1 MLFAPAISAAIVAIS
16 LFFPCSPAAA
26 QTYPAKPVRVI
37 VPFAAGGG
45 LDIVLRPLLQKM
57 SESLHQQFVIDI
69 RAGANGIIGTEI
81 GAKSP
86 ADGYTL
92 IGATTGSI
100 TINPSVY
107 PKLPFDVARDLVAV
121 SNVGAT
127 SFVMVVHPSLNV
139 HNVREF
145 IVLAKRHPG
154 ELTYGSPG
162 IGGTNHL
169 AAEYFLQQTGTRL
182 IHVPYKGSQPLIA
195 DLIGGHV
202 IMGFDSMMAT
212 MPQVRAGR
220 LRAMGVAA
228 AKRSPVAPEVPT
240 LAEAG
245 GPGLVIGSWYGLFAP
260 AGTPREIL
268 NKLHAEITKALAI
281 PELRERYQSTG
292 LEPIG
297 SNSEQFAAEVRD
309 DTARWAKVARTAN
322 VHAE

>member
-1 MLFAPAISAAIVAIS
+1 MRFVISTLIAATCMTAGNQAS
-16 LFFPCSPAAA
+16 A
-26 QTYPAKPVRVI
+26 QNYPSKPVRVI

-45 LDIVLRPLLQKM
+45 LDIVLRPMLQKV
-57 SESLHQQFVIDI
+57 SENLQQQFVLDI

-81 GAKSP
+81 GTKAP

-92 IGATTGSI
+92 IGATTGTI
-100 TINPSVY
+100 TINPHVY
-107 PKLPFDVARDLVAV
+107 ARLPFDPAKDLVPV

-127 SFVMVVHPSLNV
+127 SFVMVVHPSLAVRNV
-139 HNVREF
+139 KEF
-145 IVLAKRHPG
+145 IALAKRRPG
-154 ELTYGSPG
+154 EMTYGSPG

-245 GPGLVIGSWYGLFAP
+245 GPPLIIGSWYGLLAP
-260 AGTPREIL
+260 AGTSRDIL
-268 NKLHAEITKALAI
+268 TKLHAEISKALAN

-297 SNSEQFAAEVRD
+297 NTSDQFAAEIRE
-309 DTARWAKVARTAN
+309 DTARWGKVARTAN
-322 VHAE
+322 VRAE

>member
-1 MLFAPAISAAIVAIS
+1 V
-16 LFFPCSPAAA
+16 
-26 QTYPAKPVRVI
+26 
-37 VPFAAGGG
+37 
-45 LDIVLRPLLQKM
+45 
-57 SESLHQQFVIDI
+57 HQQFVIDI

-81 GAKSP
+81 GAKAP

-100 TINPSVY
+100 TINPNVY
-107 PKLPFDVARDLVAV
+107 PKLPFDPARDLIPI

-127 SFVMVVHPSLNV
+127 SFVMVVHPSLAV

-145 IVLAKRHPG
+145 IALAKRHPG

-245 GPGLVIGSWYGLFAP
+245 GPSLVIGSWYGLLAP
-260 AGTPREIL
+260 AGTSREIVA
-268 NKLHAEITKALAI
+268 KLHAEVVKALAI
-281 PELRERYQSTG
+281 PELRERYQATG

-297 SNSEQFAAEVRD
+297 SSPDQFGAEIHD
-309 DTARWAKVARTAN
+309 DTARWGKVARTAN
-322 VHAE
+322 VRAE

>member
-1 MLFAPAISAAIVAIS
+1 MRPVPSAAALLVGIAAC
-16 LFFPCSPAAA
+16 CSSFA
-26 QTYPAKPVRVI
+26 QNYPSKPVRVI

-57 SESLHQQFVIDI
+57 SESMHQQFVIDV

-81 GAKSP
+81 GAKAP

-107 PKLPFDVARDLVAV
+107 PKLPFDVNRDLVAV

-139 HNVREF
+139 QNVREF
-145 IVLAKRHPG
+145 IALAKKHPG

-169 AAEYFLQQTGTRL
+169 AAEYFLQQTGTTMV
-182 IHVPYKGSQPLIA
+182 HVPYKGSQPLIA

-228 AKRSPVAPEVPT
+228 ARRSPVAPEVPT

-245 GPGLVIGSWYGLFAP
+245 GPALVIGSWYGLLAP
-260 AGTPREIL
+260 AGTPREIIAKL
-268 NKLHAEITKALAI
+268 NAEITKALAI

-297 SNSEQFAAEVRD
+297 NSSEQFAVEIRD
-309 DTARWAKVARTAN
+309 DTARWGKVARTAK
-322 VHAE
+322 VRAE

>member
-1 MLFAPAISAAIVAIS
+1 MRIFLSGAAIIAG
-16 LFFPCSPAAA
+16 LTTGLPAAA
-26 QTYPAKPVRVI
+26 QNYPSKPVRVI

-45 LDIVLRPLLQKM
+45 LDIVLRPLLQKI
-57 SESLHQQFVIDI
+57 SESTHQQFVIDV

-81 GAKSP
+81 GAKAP

-100 TINPSVY
+100 AINPGVY

-145 IVLAKRHPG
+145 IALARRHPG

-245 GPGLVIGSWYGLFAP
+245 GPALVIGSWYGLLAP

-268 NKLHAEITKALAI
+268 AKLHVEITKALAI
-281 PELRERYQSTG
+281 PELRERYQATG

-297 SNSEQFAAEVRD
+297 STAEQFTAEIRD
-309 DTARWAKVARTAN
+309 DTARWGKVARTAN
-322 VHAE
+322 VRAE